1 MMNPTEPTMTCD
13 QLADV
18 LAQFLEHEVDES
30 TRARVEAHA
39 ASCLE
44 CSALVEDLRKLRVDA
59 ANLPTLAP
67 SRDLWAGI
75 AARIETP
82 VVEIVPGRG
91 VVDRFTDE
99 TVDRPVASRR
109 RLVPMWAGLAAAG
122 IVAITAAV
130 THELTKRTIVVSAPV
145 ATTIAAAPV
154 EAPADSTAAAPLSS
168 SAPVARSTPAP
179 APADSTVQR
188 SSAPVGTLVADKPSA
203 EETYDRE
210 IKRLR
215 AIVTARRS
223 ALDTTTIRV
232 IDHNL
237 QVIDDAIAQCRAALA
252 RDPASRFLLESLND
266 ALDTKVH
273 LLRTAAM
280 LPSRS

>member
-30 TRARVEAHA
+30 TRGRVEAHA

-44 CSALVEDLRKLRVDA
+44 CGALVGDLRKLRVDA

-82 VVEIVPGRG
+82 VVEIVPRRG
-91 VVDRFTDE
+91 VVERFADE
-99 TVDRPVASRR
+99 TVDRSVASRR
-109 RLVPMWAGLAAAG
+109 RLSPMWAGLAAAG

-145 ATTIAAAPV
+145 TATVAAAPV
-154 EAPADSTAAAPLSS
+154 EAPDASPVAAPLPSS
-168 SAPVARSTPAP
+168 IPVARSTP

-188 SSAPVGTLVADKPSA
+188 SNAPSGTLVANKPSA

-215 AIVTARRS
+215 AIVAARRS

-237 QVIDDAIAQCRAALA
+237 KVIDDAIAQCRAALA